1 MALDGRPPGKALLLA
16 DFNRLQHVLLHPTQL
31 SLPPRPPRLMQAAS
45 SHVLKPAACLQGQAN
60 KWIKNMER
68 VSGLDVIKQSDKDF
82 LRTLENGIR
91 FGRPVLM
98 ESIGEGLDAALEPLL
113 LKQTFKQ
120 VKLDS
125 IVQHHLGPGIHV
137 ANSSEA
143 QPWLHQDPGLPFC
156 CSIRLLCVLRARSQV
171 LPRTLECITADLL
184 PAGWQRGHQDW
195 RQHHSLPPRLPLL
208 HDHQAAQPPLR
219 AGGLRQGVPPQLL
232 CDTGRPGG
240 AAVRHHCCSGE
251 EPLPPVSV
259 GATLTRLIGSPLA
272 PSPPACSDVSTRAP
286 RLRADCRND

>member
-1 MALDGRPPGKALLLA
+1 MR
-16 DFNRLQHVLLHPTQL
+16 
-31 SLPPRPPRLMQAAS
+31 
-45 SHVLKPAACLQGQAN
+45 SHVLQLAACLQGQAN

-120 VKLDS
+120 VMLDCA
-125 IVQHHLGPGIHV
+125 VQYTFEPGTYV
-137 ANSSEA
+137 VEQRGTAVSA
-143 QPWLHQDPGLPFC
+143 PGLWTACLLFYQTALRVRFC
-156 CSIRLLCVLRARSQV
+156 AQA
-171 LPRTLECITADLL
+171 LPSTWECITTDPL

-195 RQHHSLPPRLPLL
+195 RQHHPLPPRLPFL

-219 AGGLRQGVPPQLL
+219 ARGLGQGVPPQLL

-240 AAVRHHCCSGE
+240 AAAGHHCCSGE
-251 EPLPPVSV
+251 EPLPSAPLVSATCV
-259 GATLTRLIGSPLA
+259 SWTLTH
-272 PSPPACSDVSTRAP
+272 
-286 RLRADCRND
+286 